1 MVKIDKT
8 VNFVNIDYWGNKGAM
23 GNMVYRVNMVKM
35 GNKVDKVNMAAL
47 LNMAILSVYID
58 NKSNIGQMVKLVN
71 LNTTSMVIIV
81 TT

>member
-35 GNKVDKVNMAAL
+35 GNKVNMAAL